1 MSYKL
6 SNYTHMLKSLEMWQE
21 RLKLDDMVA
30 LATVLVNNYDCPCV
44 VAGHLVG
51 NKYGYTPELNNWLKN
66 LKDFSNNN
74 VILKEDDEIQ
84 DI

>member
-6 SNYTHMLKSLEMWQE
+6 SNYTHMIPSLKVWQD
-21 RLKLDDMVA
+21 RLKLEDKVA
-30 LATVLVNNYDCPCV
+30 LANVLVTNYDCPCV

-51 NKYGYTPELNNWLKN
+51 NMYGYTPELNTWLQK

-74 VILKEDDEIQ
+74 VIMKEDDEIQ